1 MKVIEKKKYWF
12 ILSGCI
18 ILLGILSLIFRG
30 FNYDIDF
37 VGGTYLE
44 VNLHQDLKD
53 YSDVTA
59 IVKDVT
65 EDNNPQVQ
73 AVTGSG
79 GQNMVSIKVKEISTE
94 TIDQLYGKLA
104 DKYGLD
110 KDGKTD
116 LVEQSSISSVVSGEM
131 KRAAILSTV
140 IAGILMLIYITIRFH
155 DVAFGLGALI
165 PLIHDV
171 LVMISFYTIL
181 QIPVNNSFIVALLT
195 IVGYSINNTIVVFD
209 RVRENRK
216 FYKKDDLETLCD
228 DSIMQTLGRSLASSF
243 TTIITVV
250 FLVILGV
257 ESLRWFALALLIG
270 LLAGTYSSIFI
281 ASPMW
286 VILER
291 ALHKTKAKSAS
302 PQSKRK

>member
-18 ILLGILSLIFRG
+18 ILIGILSLIFRG

-37 VGGTYLE
+37 IGGTYLE
-44 VNLHQDLKD
+44 VNLHQDVKD
-53 YSDVTA
+53 YSDITA

-65 EDNNPQVQ
+65 GDSNPKVQ
-73 AVTGSG
+73 AVTGNG
-79 GQNMVSIKVKEISTE
+79 GENMVSIKVKEISTDK
-94 TIDQLYGKLA
+94 IDELYGKIA

-110 KDGKTD
+110 KDGKSD
-116 LVEQSSISSVVSGEM
+116 LVEQSSISSLVSGEM
-131 KRAAILSTV
+131 KRAAILSTI
-140 IAGILMLIYITIRFH
+140 IAGILMLIYITIRFR
-155 DVAFGLGALI
+155 DVAFGLGALV

-171 LVMISFYTIL
+171 LIMVSFYTIL
-181 QIPVNNSFIVALLT
+181 QIPINNSFIVALLT

-209 RVRENRK
+209 RIRENRK
-216 FYKKDDLETLCD
+216 YYKKDDLESLCD

-291 ALHKTKAKSAS
+291 AFHKTKARST
-302 PQSKRK
+302 SKRR